1 MGARAAFVI
10 GPCVKLAANEMTGSA
25 MSMLEKIT
33 SRLALLSPRILAA
46 WRSRPIWRRAVF
58 SVAGLFLVIGLF
70 GFFAAP
76 SLLRGTLETALSE
89 ALHRPVKV
97 AVVRVNPYALSLT
110 VEGLTVAD
118 HGEGELL
125 GIDRLYVNLE
135 SASLLRGGPVLRELA
150 VEGPRLAIKR
160 GRDGRY
166 NVSDLIDEW
175 LAKPASPT
183 AAFSLNNIHISGG
196 RLSFTD
202 EPAGVRHDVADLALA
217 LPFISSL
224 PYQTDIFVEPAFSA
238 TIDGAPF
245 VLKGKSKPFAV
256 SRESEL
262 SFDLDGFDLTR
273 ISPYLPANLP
283 VRLVSGRIDGDVH
296 LNFSEAGQGAATL
309 LLSGRLSLR
318 ELALKT
324 AAGQALLAAK
334 QIDGE
339 VRSVDVFGQR
349 AELKSLLIE
358 QADVR
363 LARNAQGE
371 WLGLA
376 MPANAAKS
384 SPVQPLGK
392 SKSKPA
398 PWHVQVAEAR
408 IADGKVQVRDEATGS
423 TPAELRLEHLDL
435 SLKHIDS
442 KAGKAELDGKVQ
454 VNGKGALAVR
464 GPLSLAPFGADLAL
478 EWQDLNLL
486 PFQPYFAARLNARL
500 TAGQLSGSGQVQLAQ
515 QAASKAGPEGLAIGF
530 KGQATLG
537 DLALL
542 DSNAIS
548 LLNWKSLY
556 FGAVDVH
563 LAPAQGPLVSVGE
576 VALSD
581 FSARADIAP
590 DGKLNLAQLLL
601 PAKGE
606 GSANSQAAASSPSP
620 AATVKIGKVT
630 LQGGRVAFT
639 DRFIKP
645 GYSARLTGVGGRIG
659 ELQAQAGS
667 AADFDVRGK
676 VDNSAPLQVAG
687 RMNPLLSPPYLDL
700 KASVRG
706 FDLSPLSPYAGKFA
720 GYGISKGKLSLD
732 VTYHLEN
739 NQLQAN
745 NRLFLDQLTFGDRVD
760 SPQATSL
767 PVQLVVSLLKN
778 RRGEIDLNLPIS
790 GSLDDPQFSLGGVIV
805 KVIVNLL
812 EKAVTAPFS
821 LIASLFSGGEEL
833 SYLDYSAGRAT
844 LSPASLKRLDSI
856 ARALEDRPALR
867 LEITGRADPEQDL
880 EGLKHARL
888 ERKVRAQKIAE
899 RNRDGQEIAED
910 MVVSSDE
917 YPALLKRA
925 YDAEKFPKPRN
936 LIGMA
941 KSLPVEE
948 MEKLMLTNIA
958 INDLDI
964 RNLANRRAQ
973 GVRDWLVEHGKIDGE
988 RIFLVAPKVQAA
1000 GKGDSSGL
1008 RAEFSLK

>member
-1 MGARAAFVI
+1 
-10 GPCVKLAANEMTGSA
+10 
-25 MSMLEKIT
+25 MLMLKKIT
-33 SRLALLSPRILAA
+33 SFYVALSSRLLAE
-46 WRSRPIWRRAVF
+46 WRSRPIWRRA
-58 SVAGLFLVIGLF
+58 SYSLLGLFVAIGLF

-76 SLLRGTLETALSE
+76 ALLRGTLETALSE

-97 AVVRVNPYALSLT
+97 AAVRVNPYALSLT

-125 GIDRLYVNLE
+125 GVDRLYLNLE
-135 SASLLRGGPVLRELA
+135 STSLFRGGAVLRELA

-160 GRDGRY
+160 SRDGRY

-318 ELALKT
+318 ELGLKT
-324 AAGQALLAAK
+324 AAGQALLAVK
-334 QIDGE
+334 NIDGD
-339 VRSVDVFGQR
+339 VRAIDVFGQR

-376 MPANAAKS
+376 KPATAKS
-384 SPVQPLGK
+384 ATLPPAVK
-392 SKSKPA
+392 SKDKA
-398 PWHVQVAEAR
+398 VPWHVQVAEVR
-408 IADGKVQVRDEATGS
+408 IADGKLQVRDEASGS
-423 TPAELRLEHLDL
+423 SPAETRLEHLDL
-435 SLKHIDS
+435 SLKHVDS

-454 VNGKGALAVR
+454 VNGKGSLAVH
-464 GPLSLAPFGADLAL
+464 GPLSLAPLGADLAL

-606 GSANSQAAASSPSP
+606 GPANSQTAASSPSP

-667 AADFDVRGK
+667 AADFEVRGK

-687 RMNPLLSPPYLDL
+687 RMNPLLSPPFLDL

-760 SPQATSL
+760 SPQATNL

-973 GVRDWLVEHGKIDGE
+973 VVRDWLVEHGKIDGE